1 MPKTHRPVRSKK
13 SRSKPPIVV
22 PVLVTAVAT
31 PNVCLVPAP
40 PQHNIPHIDITG
52 ATLVEVETSK
62 DGTRLWVNVNGVCV
76 LRCCQIKILV
86 VKEA

>member
-13 SRSKPPIVV
+13 PQGKAP
-22 PVLVTAVAT
+22 LLLTAVEPAH
-31 PNVCLVPAP
+31 VSLVPAP

-86 VKEA
+86 TKA